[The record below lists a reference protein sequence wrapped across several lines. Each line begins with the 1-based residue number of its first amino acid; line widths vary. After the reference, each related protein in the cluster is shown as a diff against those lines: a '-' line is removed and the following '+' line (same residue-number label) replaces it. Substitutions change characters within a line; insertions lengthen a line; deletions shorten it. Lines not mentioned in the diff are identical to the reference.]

1 LSTRIRIVI
10 AVLLSLTTAF
20 AVFCYFYPLFTV
32 SGYCMIVDGKPVDI
46 AFAKLLDSK
55 ADSNLFRQ
63 PLDEYATVLLS
74 NMPALES
81 VTCRIDLS
89 GRVVCIGKRKS
100 PIALLCLPEMYG
112 VSSRCELLPLQTCGD
127 VSQYPLLTG
136 ISVANVREFK
146 RTTSTNLTE
155 AVAMCKL
162 LESEFPKLSKTIS
175 QIDFA
180 SKESPV
186 IVMRSTGKRIVIG
199 NGNIEEKLS
208 YLNLIVDRLQKA
220 PAREFDLRYGRSIIA
235 RDMG

>member
-1 LSTRIRIVI
+1 
-10 AVLLSLTTAF
+10 LLSLTASF
-20 AVFCYFYPLFTV
+20 AVFCYFYPLITV
-32 SGYCMIVDGKPVDI
+32 SGYCMTIDGKPVEV
-46 AFAKLLDSK
+46 AFPKLLDSR

-63 PLDEYATVLLS
+63 PLDEYSAALLS
-74 NMPALES
+74 NMPELES

-89 GRVVCIGKRKS
+89 GRVVCSGERKS

-112 VSSRCELLPLQTCGD
+112 VSSRCELLPLKTCSD
-127 VSQYPLLTG
+127 VSRYPLLTG
-136 ISVANVREFK
+136 INIKNVREFK
-146 RTTSTNLTE
+146 RTTSENLNE

-162 LESEFPKLSKTIS
+162 LENEFPKLSGTIS

-180 SKESPV
+180 SDEAPV
-186 IVMRSTGKRIVIG
+186 LVMRASGKRIVIG
-199 NGNIEEKLS
+199 HGNIEKKLT